1 MSGAGELSMALLD
14 FEIALGNLV
23 RARSTVPL
31 SALHLDA
38 AEISCLESL
47 KTSAGF
53 EFTVGVQRSWC
64 VGRAT
69 RAGSFSF
76 SVLSKEQRRQLLDE
90 WVEAGGGTSSF
101 FAAESEALLE
111 FVAGRLPHPS
121 HELTACR
128 FEQAT
133 LRANQSSGGFVAP
146 DDGILFDPGCTV
158 RRGPH
163 AAMVAFY
170 GEPSAIV
177 QALVK
182 NEGLPSMSADTTNM
196 LFGPGLDRLW
206 RVASARETE
215 LWQRLAETTPLSAI
229 LSEGYSRGDLAPLLR
244 EGIVSAGPSTYPE
257 PEPSAPSA

>member
-38 AEISCLESL
+38 AERSCLESL
-47 KTSAGF
+47 KASAGF
-53 EFTVGVQRSWC
+53 EFTLGVQRSWC

-133 LRANQSSGGFVAP
+133 LRANQRSVDFQAP
-146 DDGILFDPGCTV
+146 DSGILSAAGCAV
-158 RRGPH
+158 SRGRY
-163 AAMVAFY
+163 AAMVEFY
-170 GEPSAIV
+170 GEPSEIV

-182 NEGLPSMSADTTNM
+182 NEALPPISADTTNM
-196 LFGPGLDRLW
+196 LFGPGLDRLC

-215 LWQRLAETTPLSAI
+215 LWQRLTETMPLSDI
-229 LSEGYSRGDLAPLLR
+229 LGEGYHRDDLSPLLR
-244 EGIVSAGPSTYPE
+244 EGVVECSASGYRHLS
-257 PEPSAPSA
+257 